1 MKFKTWNSINWIYVS
16 IKVIK
21 LQTKIFEAS
30 KTGNILWLHI
40 YQNTMINMYES
51 KLLAIRKV
59 TQDNRGK
66 RTAGV
71 DNIKILNGA
80 D

>member
-1 MKFKTWNSINWIYVS
+1 MNFKTWNSINWIYVAN
-16 IKVIK
+16 KVIK
-21 LQTKIFEAS
+21 LQSYIFEAS
-30 KTGNILWLHI
+30 KIANLEKVHI
-40 YQNTMINMYES
+40 YQNTLINMYDA

-71 DNIKILNGA
+71 DNTKILNGPA
-80 D
+80 